1 MNNLLIPVYTYMC
14 MKSIFFSKFFFFF
27 SCFHFS
33 LILENFG
40 HGRVIEDPA
49 KNWRLYKNG

>member
-14 MKSIFFSKFFFFF
+14 MKSIFFSKFFFF

-49 KNWRLYKNG
+49 KN